1 MDTRAKRASLSDNHA
16 VPDAGRRRV
25 LVGVPALAG
34 ALAAS
39 APPAAAQSA
48 RPAPWYAAW
57 GCAPAGPPPS
67 GSLLTLNG
75 QTLRLIVRTGIGAG
89 RLRIRLSNEMGGTP
103 LRIGAARI
111 GLRAGAASVVAGT
124 NRALGFGGRA
134 AITIP
139 AGAPALSDPVE
150 LSVGPFADLAVSLYL
165 PGSAALTTMHGAA
178 CQTSYVSTSGDHTAD
193 TALPVQRTLG
203 SWPLL
208 AEVDADR
215 FASVIVAVG
224 DSMTDGVG
232 STSNANRRWPDWLAR
247 RFQAELGAM
256 GPFAVVNRGISG
268 NRLLLD
274 DGSMPLAGR
283 DLLERFDRDV
293 LATAG
298 VRALAVLIGTNDI
311 LYSPASSPVRTEEL
325 ATGYRQLIERAHARS
340 IAVMG
345 GTLPPF
351 GGHVYFNAAREAAR
365 QAANAWV
372 RSSGAFDLVAD
383 YDLALRDPQAPER
396 MRAACDSGDHL
407 HPGDAG
413 YQAMAACVPLGQ
425 LATLAAS

>member
-1 MDTRAKRASLSDNHA
+1 MQATRASLSDDHGPA
-16 VPDAGRRRV
+16 DPGRRRA
-25 LVGVPALAG
+25 LAAVPALAG

-39 APPAAAQSA
+39 SPRAAAQSV

-67 GSLLTLNG
+67 ASLLTLNS

-89 RLRIRLSNEMGGTP
+89 RLRLRLSNEMGNTP

-111 GLRAGAASVVAGT
+111 GLRANASSVVAGA
-124 NRALGFGGRA
+124 NRALSFGGRA

-139 AGAPALSDPVE
+139 AGAPALSDPVA
-150 LSVGPFADLAVSLYL
+150 LSVGAFADLAVSLYL
-165 PGSAALTTMHGAA
+165 PGPVPLTTMHSTA

-193 TALPVQRTLG
+193 TVFPVLRTLA

-208 AEVDADR
+208 AELDADR
-215 FASVIVAVG
+215 SAAVIVAAG
-224 DSMTDGVG
+224 DSITDGVG

-247 RFQAELGAM
+247 RFQAELSGM
-256 GPFAVVNRGISG
+256 GSFAVVNRGISG

-274 DGSMPLAGR
+274 DGTMPLAGR

-325 ATGYRQLIERAHARS
+325 AAGYRQLIERAHAHG

-345 GTLPPF
+345 ASLPPF
-351 GGHVYFNAAREAAR
+351 GGHAYFNTAREAAR

-383 YDLALRDPQAPER
+383 FDLALRDPQAPER
-396 MRAACDSGDHL
+396 MRAAYDSGDHL

-413 YQAMAACVPLGQ
+413 YQAMAASVPLGQ
-425 LATLAAS
+425 LAALAAG

>member
-1 MDTRAKRASLSDNHA
+1 MQIPAIRASLSDDPGVA
-16 VPDAGRRRV
+16 DPGRRRA
-25 LVGVPALAG
+25 LAAVPVLAG

-39 APPAAAQSA
+39 ALPAVAQSA
-48 RPAPWYAAW
+48 RPTPWYAAW

-67 GSLLTLNG
+67 SSLLTLTS

-111 GLRAGAASVVAGT
+111 GLRSGAASVYAGT
-124 NRALGFGGRA
+124 NRVLNFGGRA
-134 AITIP
+134 SITIP
-139 AGAPALSDPVE
+139 AGAPALSDPVD

-165 PGSAALTTMHGAA
+165 PGSVPLTTMHGAA
-178 CQTSYVSTSGDHTAD
+178 SQTSYVSTSGDHSAA
-193 TALPVQRTLG
+193 TALPVQRTIA

-208 AEVDADR
+208 AEVDGDR
-215 FASVIVAVG
+215 SASVIVAVG
-224 DSMTDGVG
+224 DSITDGLG

-256 GPFAVVNRGISG
+256 GPFAVVNRGIGG

-274 DGSMPLAGR
+274 DGAMPLAGR

-311 LYSPASSPVRTEEL
+311 LYSPASSPVRSEEL
-325 ATGYRQLIERAHARS
+325 AAGYRQLVERAHARG

-351 GGHVYFNAAREAAR
+351 GGHAYYNTAREAAR

-383 YDLALRDPQAPER
+383 FDLALRDPLSPAR
-396 MRAACDSGDHL
+396 MRAAYDSGDHL

-413 YQAMAACVPLGQ
+413 YQAMAGSVPLAELG
-425 LATLAAS
+425 ALAAA